1 MLTLLMMAV
10 APLLV
15 AEGEPAPEDARAAVV
30 VQPDEA
36 PAGVPGAYEDPG
48 ALLDAIAKRRAPVSS
63 LKARFIMDNTT
74 PAERRRTEGELLYVA
89 PRRLVFRLFDPE
101 GALTTAYVFDDETVY
116 EYDVELE
123 QMQRSTEIAP
133 ADIEALFAAFESDP
147 DEVRALYETSLFDP
161 GDMSA
166 RAAHG
171 LLLRPKPRED
181 GQPLFE
187 RVRIYL
193 TGDSL
198 LPVKLHVVNSA
209 ESEVMIV
216 FGPFEVNGAVAA
228 EETQLALPEGT
239 MVIEDGEP
247 MGEVEE
253 AVRRVPGPAMA
264 PAPATAAAE
273 DAAG

>member
-1 MLTLLMMAV
+1 LTLLLMAV
-10 APLLV
+10 APLLAADEPGPGHV
-15 AEGEPAPEDARAAVV
+15 EPLPVEVRPGDAAAEMS
-30 VQPDEA
+30 
-36 PAGVPGAYEDPG
+36 GAYKDAE
-48 ALLDAIAKRRAPVSS
+48 ALLDAIAERRGPVAS

-74 PAERRRTEGELLYVA
+74 PAEKRRTEGELLYVA
-89 PRRLVFRLFDPE
+89 PRRLVFRLFDRD
-101 GALTTAYVFDDETVY
+101 GALTTAYLFDDETIY

-123 QMQRSTEIAP
+123 QMQRTSEVAS

-147 DEVRALYETSLFDP
+147 DQVGALYETSLFDP
-161 GDMSA
+161 GDTSA

-198 LPVKLHVVNSA
+198 LPVKLHVINSA

-216 FGPFEVNGAVAA
+216 FGPFDVNGPVTP

-239 MVIEDGEP
+239 MVIEEGEP
-247 MGEVEE
+247 VGEVEG
-253 AVRRVPGPAMA
+253 AVRRVPEAATPRSE
-264 PAPATAAAE
+264 TAAAPE
-273 DAAG
+273 AAAG